1 MAGVLVSVGGSS
13 AQRTSTA
20 IGSTAT
26 VTTVTSA
33 SKLKVG
39 KLEDNVGNID
49 KGDDGILATGETILY
64 NAETEKWETVSL
76 DDKVSEAVS
85 DQIDDS
91 VNDAL
96 SGDNVTLDGGTF

>member
-13 AQRTSTA
+13 ARRASTA

-49 KGDDGILATGETILY
+49 KGEDGILATGETIIY
-64 NAETEKWETVSL
+64 NADSEKWEAVSL
-76 DDKVSEAVS
+76 DDKVSDAVAE
-85 DQIDDS
+85 QIDDS

-96 SGDNVTLDGGTF
+96 AGNVTLDGGTF

>member
-1 MAGVLVSVGGSS
+1 MAVLVNIGGSS
-13 AQRTSTA
+13 ANRTSTA

-49 KGDDGILATGETILY
+49 KGDDGILATGETIVY
-64 NAETEKWETVSL
+64 NADSEKWEAVSL
-76 DDKVSEAVS
+76 DDKVSDAVAE
-85 DQIDDS
+85 QIDGS

-96 SGDNVTLDGGTF
+96 AGNVTLDGGTF